1 MNVAML
7 TEQPSILKAVA
18 LVPPRLAL
26 GSSMVVH
33 GLGKLRKEG
42 TAQATGFFEQLGL
55 KPAKPLV
62 LATGLTEL
70 LAGVSSILG
79 IATRPAALG
88 VLVTQAFAI
97 AKVHASKGFD
107 TTKGGF
113 EFNIALISIALGL
126 LLRGPGQLS
135 LHSALE
141 RKAKR
146 KELRRLKLLPRQRRR
161 SLLLDVLG

>member
-7 TEQPSILKAVA
+7 TEQPSILKAAA

-33 GLGKLRKEG
+33 GVSKLRKEG
-42 TAQATGFFEQLGL
+42 AEQAAGFFEQIGL
-55 KPAKPLV
+55 KPARPLV

-79 IATRPAALG
+79 FATRPAALG
-88 VLVTQAFAI
+88 VLITQAFAI

-107 TTKGGF
+107 SSKGGF
-113 EFNIALISIALGL
+113 EFNLALASIALGL
-126 LLRGPGQLS
+126 LLRGPGQIS
-135 LHSALE
+135 VHSALE

-146 KELRRLKLLPRQRRR
+146 KELRRLRLLPRQRRR
-161 SLLLDVLG
+161 SVLLDLLG